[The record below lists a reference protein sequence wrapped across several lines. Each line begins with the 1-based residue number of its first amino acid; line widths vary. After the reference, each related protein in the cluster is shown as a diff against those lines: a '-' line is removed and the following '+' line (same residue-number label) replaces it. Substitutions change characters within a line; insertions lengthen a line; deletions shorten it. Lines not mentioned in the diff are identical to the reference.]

1 MPGIAADNGPHFLSS
16 RTFMPSRLRFPNFVK
31 LSGSLDVDVDMRART
46 RNALRRAVACAA
58 GATLVAGVLACSPTY
73 DWRTVANSASGYS
86 VDLPAKPGADQRS
99 IDVGGTPMR
108 MRVQT
113 AEVGGAVFVVG
124 TLDLPD
130 AQPATQQKA
139 LDFLRDGLARN
150 LGARP
155 AAHAV
160 DVPLAAGGAVQG
172 MELDLTGKAD
182 NPAGFGSAG
191 GKSEARTIHAR
202 IVARGAHAY
211 QLAIV
216 GREQPPVEQ
225 VDQFFQ
231 SFKLY

>member
-1 MPGIAADNGPHFLSS
+1 MRRGGACMLGAA
-16 RTFMPSRLRFPNFVK
+16 
-31 LSGSLDVDVDMRART
+31 
-46 RNALRRAVACAA
+46 
-58 GATLVAGVLACSPTY
+58 LVAGVLACSPTY
-73 DWRTVANSASGYS
+73 DWRTVSNNASGYS

-99 IDVGGTPMR
+99 LDVGGTTMR

-150 LGARP
+150 LGAPP

-172 MELDLTGKAD
+172 IELDLTGKAD
-182 NPAGFGSAG
+182 NPAGFGNAG
-191 GKSEARTIHAR
+191 GKAEARTIHAR
-202 IVARGAHAY
+202 LVARGTHAY

-231 SFKLY
+231 SFRLY